1 LASEMLDPVRG
12 VLPADDEE
20 FVDILEERR
29 RGSDLGFTFRTFSP
43 PSRPAASCSTAE
55 LNRAVMDSQFLR
67 YVTREVA
74 METGSP
80 PETVMDEARGILEEM
95 SQNLQ
100 LGFIRLMGFTLT
112 KVFKKLFRSIYVNMD
127 GLNTVRTHQNPS
139 EPVTTDQYTDPLV
152 SAGPGLDSGFS
163 FSRFFLIIFL
173 ILFKPAKTLLLHGY
187 FVLSCVSVPAG
198 MMQMVLEPFFKGE
211 VFDITLVPVSIS
223 YDRVLEESLLA
234 HELLGVPKPK
244 ESTAG
249 LLKATRVLQEDYGC
263 MHVNFGRPLSVR
275 RLCEGKV
282 DRCQFNLTDLPQPPS
297 AEVQACVS
305 WLAHLVVRVQEEGSV
320 VGVWS
325 LMCCLLLQNPT
336 SALTEDGLPWQ
347 QLCDRTVWI
356 RRLALDCGARL
367 SWPGNVSAS
376 DVMSATAALH
386 RSVVQRRGG
395 RVYLVLGEEP
405 PRKHPIG
412 AEEGVMRT
420 AAAVLMLASYR
431 NQSLH
436 VFVRPA
442 MLAAALRVTRS
453 SRTDELLSFFCFLQD
468 IFSHE
473 FIFIPGRSTQDFEE
487 ACFYLK
493 KCSAV
498 NLSDQEVTVSDSGL
512 EVLSFLQKLLQ
523 PFIDSYQLVFRFLCE
538 DGPHVFTEKQLLPA
552 VRQFATKL
560 ILSGELDTYE
570 ALSSDTQKN
579 VLLALRRLRA
589 LTKSRYRVNREAV
602 RRAADVLG
610 EL

>member
-1 LASEMLDPVRG
+1 MTSESRDPVRG

-152 SAGPGLDSGFS
+152 SAGPG
-163 FSRFFLIIFL
+163 
-173 ILFKPAKTLLLHGY
+173 
-187 FVLSCVSVPAG
+187 

-282 DRCQFNLTDLPQPPS
+282 DRCQFNLTPRDLPQPPS

-589 LTKSRYRVNREAV
+589 LTKSRASEQNEYRVNREAV
-602 RRAADVLG
+602 RRAADVLAG
-610 EL
+610 KIPPQMLQTTPDARL